1 MINFVLQFRTEIF
14 ERRITLL
21 REQLESYFQLL
32 DDQSQMSNIETYLNL
47 FWYILNSTSF
57 NNLKLLLDNT

>member
-47 FWYILNSTSF
+47 F
-57 NNLKLLLDNT
+57 